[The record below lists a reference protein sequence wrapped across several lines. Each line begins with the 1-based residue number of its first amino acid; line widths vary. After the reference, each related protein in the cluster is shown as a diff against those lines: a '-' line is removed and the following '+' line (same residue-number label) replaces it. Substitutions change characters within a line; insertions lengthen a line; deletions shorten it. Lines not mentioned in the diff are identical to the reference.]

1 MITSEP
7 EKVKRSGKKERK
19 EAIREKIENLSG
31 RLGIYRM
38 KREAEMN
45 FCGPR
50 TARSVKEI
58 KIYGNRVFFFS

>member
-45 FCGPR
+45 FSGPQ